1 MKARLNPRGAYL
13 VQMGQHETLSP
24 PSLLVARWRRSH
36 TRAQHWYSAR
46 MTAKTI
52 GNWAGL
58 LERLRMENLSV
69 DGRRLLQDIAERNR
83 VSLEAVTTL
92 LQALAL
98 GNGTQAQFNHPD
110 LGGMGQWSQGGMVMV
125 GDMFNHGL
133 KARVDSLCK
142 ELSLLLRDKA
152 LPFEGPSSSQSQFQG
167 VAGTSLFVPGSPSS
181 NRWWPSELGSPDST
195 GSQNDLRYAWFSAP
209 RRLAIKHGGQVQ
221 VYDTGDHMISGFSQ
235 QQGGGQS
242 LTFTSNHGL
251 VRVSEL
257 PLVDTQHHHSAE
269 APEAPDQNAR
279 TPAEQEQRL
288 PPEAV
293 QARQSSQPSSAASR
307 MGAPSPQSIGTE
319 DIFSKIERLSELHEK
334 GIVTDQEFSAKKA
347 ELLARI

>member
-1 MKARLNPRGAYL
+1 MVK
-13 VQMGQHETLSP
+13 
-24 PSLLVARWRRSH
+24 
-36 TRAQHWYSAR
+36 
-46 MTAKTI
+46 
-52 GNWAGL
+52 
-58 LERLRMENLSV
+58 NLSAE
-69 DGRRLLQDIAERNR
+69 GRRLLQDIAERNG
-83 VSLEAVTTL
+83 VSFEAVTTL

-98 GNGTQAQFNHPD
+98 GNGTQAQFDHAD
-110 LGGMGQWSQGGMVMV
+110 LGGMGQWSQGGMIMV

-142 ELSLLLRDKA
+142 ELSFLLRDQA
-152 LPFEGPSSSQSQFQG
+152 LPFERPSSSQSQSQG

-209 RRLAIKHGGQVQ
+209 RRLAIQNGGQVQ

-251 VRVSEL
+251 VRISEL
-257 PLVDTQHHHSAE
+257 PLVDTKDRHSADVPV
-269 APEAPDQNAR
+269 AADQNAR
-279 TPAEQEQRL
+279 KRGEQEQRL
-288 PPEAV
+288 PPEAM
-293 QARQSSQPSSAASR
+293 QTRESSQPPSGAPQ
-307 MGAPSPQSIGTE
+307 MGSPSPQPTSIE
-319 DIFSKIERLSELHEK
+319 DIFSKIEQLSVLHQK
-334 GIVTDQEFSAKKA
+334 GIVTDEEFSAKKA

>member
-1 MKARLNPRGAYL
+1 
-13 VQMGQHETLSP
+13 
-24 PSLLVARWRRSH
+24 
-36 TRAQHWYSAR
+36 
-46 MTAKTI
+46 
-52 GNWAGL
+52 
-58 LERLRMENLSV
+58 MENLSV

-167 VAGTSLFVPGSPSS
+167 VAGTSLFVPDSPSS

-195 GSQNDLRYAWFSAP
+195 GSQNDLLYAWFSAP
-209 RRLAIKHGGQVQ
+209 RRLAIQHGGQVQ
-221 VYDTGDHMISGFSQ
+221 VYDTGDHTISGFSQ

-242 LTFTSNHGL
+242 LTFTGNHGL

-257 PLVDTQHHHSAE
+257 PLVDTQHRHSAEAPE
-269 APEAPDQNAR
+269 APEAPDQNAQ
-279 TPAEQEQRL
+279 TSAEQEQRL
-288 PPEAV
+288 PPDAV
-293 QARQSSQPSSAASR
+293 QAWQSSQPSSAAPR
-307 MGAPSPQSIGTE
+307 MGSLPTQSVGTE
-319 DIFSKIERLSELHEK
+319 DIFSKIERLSELHQK
-334 GIVTDQEFSAKKA
+334 GIVTDEEFSAKKA